1 MNKELLK
8 GTTPLLILQLL
19 TESDK
24 YGYQITKEIEKRS
37 ESLFTL
43 KEGTLYPILHSLEN
57 EQIIE
62 SYWEQTQSARKRK
75 YYKITDKGKK
85 IFDAK
90 KNEWNEYSNG
100 VKKVLE
106 GGFYI
111 EPASY

>member
-85 IFDAK
+85 IFDTK

>member
-8 GTTPLLILQLL
+8 GTTHLLILQLL
-19 TESDK
+19 AESDK

-37 ESLFTL
+37 ENLFTL
-43 KEGTLYPILHSLEN
+43 KEGTLYPILHYLEN

-75 YYKITDKGKK
+75 YYKITKKGQKLFESKK
-85 IFDAK
+85 K
-90 KNEWNEYSNG
+90 EWNEYSNG

-106 GGFYI
+106 GGMSF
-111 EPASY
+111 